1 MCIWSLA
8 TAFSPGCRLGMP
20 ALLGSPGR
28 ARARPATWSQTSQQ
42 RHNPL
47 LLRASG
53 RGDWQQA
60 TDTASGNV
68 YYWNTVTGETA
79 WTLPSSD
86 DVKTD
91 AAAPIAAAPSAAPGL
106 PIQFTGQGTATK
118 VMYRQILAESLLA
131 VAAARAAGKRR
142 LQIEFPLDDS
152 DEGKTLVKR
161 YELMATW
168 AEELAAGIKL
178 PRIVRVGE
186 DIQIRD
192 NITPGGGGEYLTNEG
207 VYGYRL
213 SSADNS
219 EQVLLAL
226 VAGDTLLEK

>member
-1 MCIWSLA
+1 MLK
-8 TAFSPGCRLGMP
+8 
-20 ALLGSPGR
+20 SPGR
-28 ARARPATWSQTSQQ
+28 ARARPATWSQTKEQ

-47 LLRASG
+47 LFCAS
-53 RGDWQQA
+53 GDWQQA
-60 TDTASGNV
+60 TDTASGNM
-68 YYWNTVTGETA
+68 YYWNAVTGESV
-79 WTLPSSD
+79 WTIPRLE

-91 AAAPIAAAPSAAPGL
+91 AAPVAAVPGGL

-118 VMYRQILAESLLA
+118 VMYRQILAESLSA

-219 EQVLLAL
+219 EQVLPAL
-226 VAGDTLLEK
+226 VAGDTLLEE